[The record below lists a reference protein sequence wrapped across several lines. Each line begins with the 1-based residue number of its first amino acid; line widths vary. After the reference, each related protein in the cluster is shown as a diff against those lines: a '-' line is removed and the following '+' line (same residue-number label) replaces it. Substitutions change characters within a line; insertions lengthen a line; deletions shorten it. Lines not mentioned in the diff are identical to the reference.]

1 MFKRTKNDLK
11 QLVRIAWELGL
22 SARHRNQGNDCAVM
36 LDAVCA
42 YLQATAWSVRK
53 GAWKSN
59 AAYPLIT
66 WTESRCSPL
75 FPQISPDL
83 LNCVQWCELIACA
96 TSQNSSVSLVIP
108 IETAEHAESE
118 SQWRVLVRVG
128 VFPDGNL
135 EYVSFVKPAYATDF
149 SELQRSLVDAMLS
162 SHNGVLNEIP
172 ANDIE
177 VLPKNGLSRRQ
188 REVLEFLL
196 QGASLKEIAVGLKI
210 SRHTVNDYSKA
221 LYRHFEVSGRAE
233 LAAIFR
239 HTSQLELS
247 HAE

>member
-1 MFKRTKNDLK
+1 MFQRTENDLAR
-11 QLVRIAWELGL
+11 LVRIAWELGL
-22 SARHRNQGNDCAVM
+22 SARHRNQRNDCAVM

-53 GAWKSN
+53 GAWKCN

-66 WTESRCSPL
+66 WTQSRCSPL
-75 FPQISPDL
+75 FPQISRDL
-83 LNCVQWCELIACA
+83 LTCVQWGELIDCA
-96 TSQNSSVSLVIP
+96 TSQNSAVSLVIP
-108 IETAEHAESE
+108 FETAEKAESE
-118 SQWRVLVRVG
+118 NQWRVLVRVSA
-128 VFPDGNL
+128 FPEGNL
-135 EYVSFVKPAYATDF
+135 EYVAFVKPAYATEF
-149 SELQRSLVDAMLS
+149 SELQRSLVDAMLAS
-162 SHNGVLNEIP
+162 LNGVLDELP
-172 ANDIE
+172 ANDTA

-188 REVLEFLL
+188 REVLELLL

-210 SRHTVNDYSKA
+210 SRHTVNVYSKA

-239 HTSQLELS
+239 HASQLELS